1 MVLVT
6 PVFAIIIFVV
16 IVVIAI
22 IAAWWWADYTSY
34 DKANFHTFISI
45 LTGLGIII
53 TFLFYYNLLQLQQE
67 QQELAAI
74 QETARIND
82 SVLNNLLD
90 SMIQAS
96 TIIPNFVL
104 SITPLTNEV
113 CCANGAT
120 GATGCT
126 IPTPE
131 DPINPQ
137 TCTEK
142 FTLSYRIFSLWQ
154 DVIVSNRFLTRSQV
168 PYISNFLQR
177 ANSTQLYA
185 QWTANKLNYGS
196 KTQSL
201 GDLLF
206 EYGLPITDQTPATY
220 ITTAEALIA
229 DPRYTALFS

>member
-6 PVFAIIIFVV
+6 PVFAIAIFVV
-16 IVVIAI
+16 IVVVAI
-22 IAAWWWADYTSY
+22 VAAWWWVDYTSY
-34 DKANFHTFISI
+34 DKATFHTFISV

-90 SMIQAS
+90 AMLQAS

-113 CCANGAT
+113 CCANGTT
-120 GATGCT
+120 GTTGCT

-131 DPINPQ
+131 DLVNPQ

-154 DVIVSNRFLTRSQV
+154 DIIVSNRFLTRSQV
-168 PYISNFLQR
+168 PFISNFLQR

-185 QWTANKLNYGS
+185 QWTAAKLNFNP

-206 EYGLPITDQTPATY
+206 EYGLPITEQTPAVY
-220 ITTAEALIA
+220 IATAEALID
-229 DPRYTALFS
+229 DPRYQALIT